1 MWFLILRIEFY
12 NTRMIGGFTMKHKLK
27 DPGSAITLDRNDPCR
42 DRFHSI
48 DHQEFFKR

>member
-1 MWFLILRIEFY
+1 
-12 NTRMIGGFTMKHKLK
+12 MKHKLK
-27 DPGSAITLDRNDPCR
+27 DPGSAITPFDRNDPCR